1 MSTYQALHFNYNI
14 YLYAGFPTTGERYC
28 ARVLPHRNTTQ
39 QAKELL
45 RRLENHPLP
54 DFANVNVV
62 CRNILEINWPR
73 LKARCLRS
81 DNPYA
86 NTNMTLTKAKTRL
99 KKFDLQFASLLSK
112 PESEWPEEMEYYTD
126 DEEIAD
132 GV

>member
-1 MSTYQALHFNYNI
+1 MSTYQGLHFNYNI
-14 YLYAGFPTTGERYC
+14 YLYAGFPTGERYC
-28 ARVLPHRNTTQ
+28 ARVLPHQNTTQ

-54 DFANVNVV
+54 DFTNVNVV

-73 LKARCLRS
+73 LKTRCLRS

-99 KKFDLQFASLLSK
+99 KKFDLQFASLLSR
-112 PESEWPEEMEYYTD
+112 PESEWPGEMEYYTD
-126 DEEIAD
+126 DDEIAD